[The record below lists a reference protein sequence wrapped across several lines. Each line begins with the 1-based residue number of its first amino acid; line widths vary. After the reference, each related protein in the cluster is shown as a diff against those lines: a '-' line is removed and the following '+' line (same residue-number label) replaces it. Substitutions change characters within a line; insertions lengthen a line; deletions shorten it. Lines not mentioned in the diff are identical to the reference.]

1 MLIDKIFYGWRLIGT
16 GLAFAAFGLGG
27 TALALTL
34 IPLACLW
41 TSDPRLRALRAQ
53 SIIRASLQLYVFILR
68 ALGVIRVDVLGA
80 EALSACRG
88 VLVVANHPTLLDVV
102 LIMALVPRA
111 CCVVKHQLWEN
122 PFLRLVVSATGYIRN
137 DLAPEVFLEQ
147 CRGALASGNNLI
159 IFPEGTRSVPGR
171 KLHFQRGF
179 AHIATLLVADLQP
192 ITITCE
198 PITLVK
204 GEPWY
209 RVPPRP
215 GHWRVEAANRIEI
228 QPFLDCAAR
237 PLAARRLVSHLESY
251 YNGRLKHG

>member
-1 MLIDKIFYGWRLIGT
+1 VLADKIYYIWRLIGT

-27 TALALTL
+27 AVLALTL
-34 IPLACLW
+34 IPLATLG
-41 TSDPRLRALRAQ
+41 TSDPRRRALRAQ
-53 SIIRASLQLYVFILR
+53 AIIRASLQFYVLILR
-68 ALGVIRVDVLGA
+68 ALGVIRVDVQGTETLA
-80 EALSACRG
+80 ACRG

-122 PFLRLVVSATGYIRN
+122 PFLRPVVAATGYIRN
-137 DLAPEVFLEQ
+137 DLPPEIFLDQ
-147 CRGALASGNNLI
+147 CRSALASGNNLI
-159 IFPEGTRSVPGR
+159 IFPEGTRSIPGAR
-171 KLHFQRGF
+171 LHFQRGF
-179 AHIATLLVADLQP
+179 AHIATLLAADLQP

-228 QPFLDCAAR
+228 RPFLECAAR

-251 YNGRLKHG
+251 YNGKLKHG

>member
-1 MLIDKIFYGWRLIGT
+1 MLADKISYGWRLIGT

-27 TALALTL
+27 AVLALTL
-34 IPLACLW
+34 IPLATLG
-41 TSDPRLRALRAQ
+41 TSDPRRRALRAQ
-53 SIIRASLQLYVFILR
+53 AIIRASLQFYVLILR
-68 ALGVIRVDVLGA
+68 ALGVIRVDVLGTERLA
-80 EALSACRG
+80 ACRG

-122 PFLRLVVSATGYIRN
+122 PFLRPVVSATGYIRN
-137 DLAPEVFLEQ
+137 DLPPEIFLDQ
-147 CRGALASGNNLI
+147 CRSALASGNNLI
-159 IFPEGTRSVPGR
+159 IFPEGTRSIPGT

-179 AHIATLLVADLQP
+179 AHIATLLAADLQP

-209 RVPPRP
+209 RVPPQP
-215 GHWRVEAANRIEI
+215 SHWRVEAANRIEI
-228 QPFLDCAAR
+228 RPFLECAAR

-251 YNGRLKHG
+251 YNGKLKHG